1 MLPRLV
7 PGWIAAYDRAWL
19 RPDLLAGVVIWSV
32 VTPQAV
38 AYAQIAGLPP
48 QAGLMA
54 APGAMIAYALVGTSR
69 QLIVSATTATAALSA
84 AAIGPMAAG
93 DPARFAA
100 LSATLAIVTAVVLVA
115 AGALRLGAIAD
126 LVSKP
131 VMTGFLFG
139 LGLTIAVAQLPA
151 VLGVAA
157 GDGDFFPRVRDLLD
171 ALDAV
176 DPTTLAVGA
185 GSVAVLVVGRRLL
198 PAVPPTLALLVL
210 SIAVSAIFGLEGHGV
225 DVVGEIPHA
234 LPDPSLPTIGAGD
247 VVRLVTPALGV
258 LILSAEA
265 VGVAR
270 QLAVKHGYRVD
281 ANRDLIGLGA
291 GNLLAGLSSGFV
303 QSGGASQTAAADAAG
318 GRSQLAAIVCGVL
331 LLLTGAFLAPLFEPL
346 PQATLAAIVLVAVA
360 GFYDVSGLRRLARVR
375 RSAGVFSGLALV
387 GVLVLGVLEGL
398 VLAAGL
404 SLLYVVLRL
413 GRPAVGILARD
424 PDSGAWGRIDR
435 HPDWRASRDPLVL
448 RHDGML
454 LYPNADA
461 VRERCVELVEATE
474 PRPAAV
480 ILDLSLTSDLDVQS
494 ADALA
499 DLATQL
505 RALGVAL
512 ALAEVR
518 GPAAA
523 VLRRAGVAD
532 DVPIAATVDAA
543 IERSIARDDRSAGA
557 PGSP

>member
-1 MLPRLV
+1 MLRRLV

-19 RPDLLAGVVIWSV
+19 RPDLLAGIVIWSV

-69 QLIVSATTATAALSA
+69 QLMVSATTATAALSA
-84 AAIGPMAAG
+84 AAIGPLAAG

-115 AGALRLGAIAD
+115 AGTLRLGAIAD

-139 LGLTIAVAQLPA
+139 LGLTIAVGQLPTL
-151 VLGVAA
+151 LGVAA
-157 GDGDFFPRVRDLLD
+157 GDGDFFPRVRDLLS

-176 DPTTLAVGA
+176 DPATLAVGV
-185 GSVAVLVVGRRLL
+185 GSIAALVVARRLF
-198 PAVPPTLALLVL
+198 PVVPPTLLVLVL
-210 SIAVSAIFGLEGHGV
+210 SIAVSAIFGLDRHEV
-225 DVVGEIPHA
+225 EVVGEIPHA
-234 LPDPSLPTIGAGD
+234 LSDPGLPAIGAGD

-281 ANRDLIGLGA
+281 ANRDLVGLGA
-291 GNLLAGLSSGFV
+291 GNLIAGLSAGFV

-318 GRSQLAAIVCGVL
+318 GRSQLAAIVCAGL

-360 GFYDVSGLRRLARVR
+360 GFYDVAGLRRFVRVR
-375 RSAGVFSGLALV
+375 RSAAVFAAIALLA
-387 GVLVLGVLEGL
+387 VLVLGVLQGL

-404 SLLYVVLRL
+404 SLLYVVRRL
-413 GRPAVGILARD
+413 GQPDVGVLARD

-448 RHDGML
+448 RHDGAL
-454 LYPNADA
+454 LYPNADG
-461 VRERCVELVEATE
+461 VRERCLELVTAAD
-474 PRPAAV
+474 PRPAVV
-480 ILDLSLTSDLDVQS
+480 ILDLSLTSDLGIQS
-494 ADALA
+494 ADAIG
-499 DLATQL
+499 DLAAQL
-505 RALGVAL
+505 RALDVVLG
-512 ALAEVR
+512 LAEVR
-518 GPAAA
+518 APVAA

-532 DVPIAATVDAA
+532 ETPIAPTVDVA
-543 IERSIARDDRSAGA
+543 IERMRRRRSG
-557 PGSP
+557 